1 MTIKKILVPTSK
13 FRKLLDY
20 FIKGCKRDVDKTQF
34 CSKYVYSKTIFQ
46 MQHNIVFILIFTM
59 AGYFNL
65 GLILSSVIT
74 DGSFVNASG
83 SLGELGWIKNKA
95 QFQGSK

>member
-1 MTIKKILVPTSK
+1 
-13 FRKLLDY
+13 
-20 FIKGCKRDVDKTQF
+20 
-34 CSKYVYSKTIFQ
+34 

-74 DGSFVNASG
+74 DGSFVNASR
-83 SLGELGWIKNKA
+83 SLGELGWI
-95 QFQGSK
+95 